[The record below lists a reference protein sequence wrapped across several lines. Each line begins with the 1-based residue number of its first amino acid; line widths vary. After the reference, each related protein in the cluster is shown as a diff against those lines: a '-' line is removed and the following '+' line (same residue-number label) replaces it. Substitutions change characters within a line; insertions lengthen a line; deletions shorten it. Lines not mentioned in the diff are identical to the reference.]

1 MYDVTNQKSFDNIKN
16 QYVIDVEKHANDG
29 MLENMILVGNKKDES
44 SRKVVATESGRLLAD
59 NLNIQFME
67 VSAKTGENIEELF
80 IAASERWLEK
90 NGELLLLKTTKPARK
105 EK

>member
-1 MYDVTNQKSFDNIKN
+1 
-16 QYVIDVEKHANDG
+16 
-29 MLENMILVGNKKDES
+29 
-44 SRKVVATESGRLLAD
+44 
-59 NLNIQFME
+59 ME